1 MELLDRITRYL
12 TDNELTL
19 ATAESCTAGL
29 IISELARVPGSGQC
43 IDCGLGVYSP
53 QSKNRYLG
61 VSFDTIEHYGLTS
74 EAVACEMASGALN
87 NNDADVAVAN
97 TGIAGP
103 SPGDDDTPVGTV
115 CFAWAFRHAGEHYLF
130 SETRRFNGERNE
142 VRLAAA
148 HYALERLPHYH
159 ALCHSRSEATEA
171 TNEES
176 SLLRRAVQRAIGVQ
190 LQAKADIDA
199 QQEIERRRDFLCH
212 VMQQSGQRTLILGI
226 SGGVDSTI
234 AGRLAQ
240 LAVEQLRQQGEQAT
254 FIAMRLPYGVQQDA
268 DDAKRALE
276 FIQPDEVLDAN
287 IQGSSDALIEA
298 LENGGLT
305 FEDTYQRDFVLG
317 NIKARQR
324 MVAQYAVAGARRGL
338 VIGTDQA
345 AEALMGFFTKYGDGA
360 CDVAPLTGLTK
371 QQVRLLG
378 QQLGAPDNLVNKAPT
393 ADLESLAPQKLDEE
407 AMGVSYE
414 EIDSFLENRDVSES
428 AYDTIVTTYQRTAHK
443 RQLPIAPK

>member
-1 MELLDRITRYL
+1 MELLDRVTRYL

-61 VSFDTIEHYGLTS
+61 VSYATIERYGLTS
-74 EAVACEMASGALN
+74 EEVACEMASGALN
-87 NNDADVAVAN
+87 NNAADVAVAN
-97 TGIAGP
+97 TGVAGP
-103 SPGDDDTPVGTV
+103 SSGDDDTPIGTV
-115 CFAWAFRHAGEHYLF
+115 CFAWAFRHEGEHYLF

-148 HYALERLPHYH
+148 HYALEQLVNYH
-159 ALCHSRSEATEA
+159 QQCQKPTQAASEASQA
-171 TNEES
+171 S
-176 SLLRRAVQRAIGVQ
+176 WRAVQRAIGVQ
-190 LQAKADIDA
+190 LRATAAIDP
-199 QQEIERRRDFLCH
+199 QEEITRRRDFLCH
-212 VMQQSGQRTLILGI
+212 AMQQSGQRTLVLGI
-226 SGGVDSTI
+226 SGGVDSTV

-240 LAVEQLRQQGEQAT
+240 LAVEHLREQGEQAT

-268 DDAKRALE
+268 DDAERALA
-276 FIQPDEVLDAN
+276 FIQPDEVIDAN
-287 IQGSSDALIEA
+287 IQGGSDALLES

-305 FEDTYQRDFVLG
+305 FENAHRRDFVLG

-324 MVAQYAVAGARRGL
+324 MVAQYAVAGARGGL
-338 VIGTDQA
+338 VVGTDQA

-371 QQVRLLG
+371 RQVRLLG
-378 QQLGAPDNLVNKAPT
+378 QHLGAPDALINKAPT

-407 AMGVSYE
+407 VMGVSYA
-414 EIDSFLENRDVSES
+414 EIDAFLEGKDVSVP
-428 AYDTIVTTYQRTAHK
+428 AYETIMTTYRRTGHK
-443 RQLPIAPK
+443 RQLPSAPD